1 MSAGVIRRHHF
12 SSSSGKSS
20 SLVVCNSSSHK
31 IFYKSTLTDN
41 YHRFPSRLRVLPRT
55 TVTPS
60 LFAFNLY
67 YCLPITTRIYIF
79 SISSILFNPPILF
92 IYLYRHSL
100 YSSSSTHIRYP
111 VSILYY
117 CPPHQSHL
125 QYNIHTIISDISN
138 YLRIRYILYSLFIT
152 PIISSLIIYIL
163 SSLLSYHLFPIY
175 KHSL

>member
-1 MSAGVIRRHHF
+1 M
-12 SSSSGKSS
+12 
-20 SLVVCNSSSHK
+20 CNSSSPK
-31 IFYKSTLTDN
+31 IFYKSTLTGN

-60 LFAFNLY
+60 LCAFYLY
-67 YCLPITTRIYIF
+67 YHLPMTTRIYIF
-79 SISSILFNPPILF
+79 SISSILFNPPILL
-92 IYLYRHSL
+92 IYLYHHSL
-100 YSSSSTHIRYP
+100 YSSSSTRIRYP

-125 QYNIHTIISDISN
+125 QYNINIIISDISI
-138 YLRIRYILYSLFIT
+138 YLPIRYIMYSLFIT